1 MKSGLL
7 KEPISLSLL
16 SYSGD
21 VNFSLISLLLT
32 GRASPHLHNGTQYRS
47 KDDHTV
53 SSLYFSLHL
62 NCFLIVVFSKTV
74 EATGV
79 TIRSPIGLLI
89 WMRTEEKTAN
99 YSLGSRLKTPVFPVW
114 LVVASEQCGVL
125 FSDDRELLR
134 DYRSEIRF
142 LYNSYQ
148 YIFFVNLLLVFTNF
162 IQIPIALLFKYTP
175 SINSCDFGHSHSI
188 DR

>member
-1 MKSGLL
+1 MRSGLL

-32 GRASPHLHNGTQYRS
+32 GRASPYLHNGTEYRP

-53 SSLYFSLHL
+53 SLFYFFSIILTSIVYSSLF
-62 NCFLIVVFSKTV
+62 ISKTV

-89 WMRTEEKTAN
+89 WMRTEEKTAT

-142 LYNSYQ
+142 SFCIVLQ
-148 YIFFVNLLLVFTNF
+148 FVFN
-162 IQIPIALLFKYTP
+162 
-175 SINSCDFGHSHSI
+175 IN
-188 DR
+188 